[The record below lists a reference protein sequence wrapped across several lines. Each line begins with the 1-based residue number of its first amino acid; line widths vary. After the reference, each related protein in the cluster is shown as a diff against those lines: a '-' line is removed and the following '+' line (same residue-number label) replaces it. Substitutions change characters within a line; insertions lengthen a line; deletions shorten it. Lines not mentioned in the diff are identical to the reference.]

1 MALIWLCG
9 HSFQGDSIDKVFFNF
24 QIADWK
30 SLHTHFCWRHYENT
44 LNTQL
49 WPIWVPRSALYDV
62 CNLWPVTQLCRT
74 PVFSS
79 MNRSDITYSPGCCEI
94 TVGFMH
100 VKHLEWCLTWH
111 KHSVCTLSSFFHSH
125 SWFQGSKSVLLG
137 VMGIKKTTLFRCKVV
152 AILERLPLSSP
163 RSSTK
168 SQWIS
173 YPLQEL
179 RFLC

>member
-1 MALIWLCG
+1 MTWPLLKPPAWLVTRSKVGVNSSPFHLFLFVYRDCEAIWLCG

-125 SWFQGSKSVLLG
+125 SWF
-137 VMGIKKTTLFRCKVV
+137 
-152 AILERLPLSSP
+152 
-163 RSSTK
+163 
-168 SQWIS
+168 
-173 YPLQEL
+173 
-179 RFLC
+179 